1 MKQYLCV
8 VDVLAGQMAA
18 LEVEAEDAID
28 AEHQADAAARAR
40 FGQSCTVLEV
50 VRTDG
55 THAAA

>member
-1 MKQYLCV
+1 MKHYLCV

-18 LEVEAEDAID
+18 LEVEADDAID
-28 AEHQADAAARAR
+28 AEHRADAAARER

-50 VRTDG
+50 VRTDD